1 MCPPQSVAS
10 NLPRCCQHR
19 PKAVYVRPTLIPN
32 RARLPEQLR
41 LRPWTEGAIQL
52 RHSFL
57 SRCCSAWFTKAA
69 QEASGLKSRGT
80 EVFNSSALPHWQL
93 AGLCHFATSA
103 SRSCRRAAEARLRTC
118 AHGALNRQTAPAP
131 AHAGKTQICKQR
143 ERERA
148 RERERERQT
157 DTHALSDFACFALL
171 ALSLSL
177 SFARVEG
184 GGAISPP
191 GAPPKCLGKPGEKT
205 QRWQTGGPEEES
217 VHMQH

>member
-1 MCPPQSVAS
+1 MVCPPQSVAS

-69 QEASGLKSRGT
+69 QEASGLKSRGP

-148 RERERERQT
+148 RETERERET
-157 DTHALSDFACFALL
+157 DRHTR
-171 ALSLSL
+171 SL
-177 SFARVEG
+177 
-184 GGAISPP
+184 
-191 GAPPKCLGKPGEKT
+191 
-205 QRWQTGGPEEES
+205 
-217 VHMQH
+217 